1 MKTPFKAFFNIV
13 FLRAFFS
20 LCLLL
25 LSFISTAQ
33 KKLHKIVLADNVDL
47 IQVNT
52 AHCFEV
58 NLNTVSG
65 KELLVEANMEGEY
78 SKELDLQLKNDGT
91 TLFIEANF
99 VPNFENPND
108 KLSAHKVVSILLNI
122 SIPEFKTIALYGT
135 SSRVNAKGKFEDL
148 QIVLSDGTVRLNNA
162 SGKVQ
167 VKTQSGAIEVHTRA
181 GTIEAESRYGR
192 VPYNPI
198 PQGESTYTLQTV
210 TGNIELS
217 KTE

>member
-20 LCLLL
+20 LCLFLW
-25 LSFISTAQ
+25 SFSSMAQ
-33 KKLHKIVLADNVDL
+33 RKLHKIVLADNVAL

-52 AHCFEV
+52 AYCFEV
-58 NLNTVSG
+58 NLNTISG

-78 SKELDLQLKNDGT
+78 SKELDLELKNDGT

-122 SIPEFKTIALYGT
+122 AIPEFKTIALYGT
-135 SSRVNAKGKFEDL
+135 SSRVHATGKFKDL
-148 QIVLSDGTVRLNNA
+148 QIVLSDGTVRLNNTN
-162 SGKVQ
+162 GNVQ
-167 VKTQSGAIEVHTRA
+167 VKT
-181 GTIEAESRYGR
+181 GTIEAESRYGS
-192 VPYNPI
+192 VSYNPI
-198 PQGESTYTLQTV
+198 PQGVSIFKLQTV
-210 TGNIELS
+210 TGNIELN

>member
-1 MKTPFKAFFNIV
+1 MKTPIKAFFNIF

-25 LSFISTAQ
+25 LSFSSVAQ

-58 NLNTVSG
+58 NLNTISG

-78 SKELDLQLKNDGT
+78 SKELDLELKNDGT

-99 VPNFENPND
+99 APNFEKPND

-122 SIPEFKTIALYGT
+122 ALPEFKTIALYGT
-135 SSRVNAKGKFEDL
+135 GSRVHATGKFKDL
-148 QIVLSDGTVRLNNA
+148 QIVLSDGTVRLNNTNGNVLLR
-162 SGKVQ
+162 SILTQVQ
-167 VKTQSGAIEVHTRA
+167 
-181 GTIEAESRYGR
+181 
-192 VPYNPI
+192 
-198 PQGESTYTLQTV
+198 
-210 TGNIELS
+210 
-217 KTE
+217 

>member
-1 MKTPFKAFFNIV
+1 MKTPFKAFFNIH

-20 LCLLL
+20 LLFLLF
-25 LSFISTAQ
+25 SFASVAQ
-33 KKLHKIVLADNVDL
+33 KKLHKMVLADNVAL
-47 IQVNT
+47 IQLNT
-52 AHCFEV
+52 AHFFEV

-65 KELLVEANMEGEY
+65 NEVVVEANMEGEY
-78 SKELDLQLKNDGT
+78 SRELDLDLKNDGE

-122 SIPEFKTIALYGT
+122 SVPEFKAVAIYGT
-135 SSRVNAKGKFEDL
+135 SSRVNAAGVFKDL
-148 QIVLSDGTVRLNNA
+148 QIVLSDGTINLTNIH
-162 SGKVQ
+162 GTVQ
-167 VKTQSGAIEVHTRA
+167 LKTQSGAINVKTSA
-181 GTIEAESRYGR
+181 ANIEAESKYGK
-192 VPYNPI
+192 VSKNPI
-198 PQGESTYTLQTV
+198 PKGDSRYTLKTV